1 MIYTR
6 NIPLKKRSRVS
17 LKRVDQYKQGKCKQ
31 MNYQS
36 IFTPFFLAYIF
47 IPFKKLVNI
56 FKSLF
61 FNILKFNIFFLIILT
76 LWF

>member
-17 LKRVDQYKQGKCKQ
+17 LKRVDQYKQGKWKQ

-36 IFTPFFLAYIF
+36 ILHHFSLLIFLFHFKNWFTYLKVSSLIFLN
-47 IPFKKLVNI
+47 L
-56 FKSLF
+56 
-61 FNILKFNIFFLIILT
+61 IFF
-76 LWF
+76 FR